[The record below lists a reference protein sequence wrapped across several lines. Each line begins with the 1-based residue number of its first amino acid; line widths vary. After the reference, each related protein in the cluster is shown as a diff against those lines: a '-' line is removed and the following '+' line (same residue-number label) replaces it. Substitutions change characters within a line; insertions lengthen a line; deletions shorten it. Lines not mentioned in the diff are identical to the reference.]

1 MSIQTGDTV
10 TIRRGK
16 LAGASGEVI
25 AINHSEAVLKLAGGT
40 FSTQNVTN
48 IKAPDV
54 PSINADDLAD
64 IFNGNVSEWSSSLA
78 EQIDAKL
85 PGFGARLT

>member
-16 LAGASGEVI
+16 LAGTTGTVTDVNET
-25 AINHSEAVLKLAGGT
+25 EAALKLTDGG
-40 FSTQNVTN
+40 FSIQKLSNV
-48 IKAPDV
+48 KAPDV
-54 PSINADDLAD
+54 PTINADDLAD

-85 PGFGARLT
+85 PGFGARLA